1 VLVMGRNPGRI
12 IDTIRID
19 LPRPRPLAIRETP
32 EFGIHVARIRHLFEG
47 MGMLKEKSMR
57 LLDGVTTSSR
67 GRSVIVVLVSTFVLW
82 QLAVMI
88 FKPPVFII
96 PSPLLIFQEIAAEPA
111 WYLRH
116 TLFTLQAC
124 LLGFALAL
132 AIGVLAAVGIVYSR
146 FLEHTL
152 YTLLVSLNSIP
163 KIALAPLFI
172 IWMGTGISSKVAVS
186 MLIALFSIVIDTVLG
201 LRSVDPDAIDLSRSL
216 RASPMQILFTIRFPN
231 ALPAM
236 FAGMKVAISLALVG
250 AIAGEFVASQVG
262 LATSSWSPKA
272 CFRRRASLPQF
283 FCSVSSARCF
293 SMPWTWRSG
302 CSSRGMCRSAAL
314 TPFNRTSE
322 DASSRCHA

>member
-1 VLVMGRNPGRI
+1 MKVV
-12 IDTIRID
+12 D
-19 LPRPRPLAIRETP
+19 AIVGNR
-32 EFGIHVARIRHLFEG
+32 A
-47 MGMLKEKSMR
+47 SSA
-57 LLDGVTTSSR
+57 LL
-67 GRSVIVVLVSTFVLW
+67 VLVSFFVLW
-82 QLAVMI
+82 QLAVVI
-88 FKPPVFII
+88 FNPPAFII
-96 PSPLLIFQEIAAEPA
+96 PSPWIIVQEIGAEPG

-116 TLFTLQAC
+116 ALYTLEAC

-132 AIGVLAAVGIVYSR
+132 LIGVVAAVGIVYSR

-201 LRSVDPDAIDLSRSL
+201 LRSADPDAIDLSKSL
-216 RASPMQILFTIRFPN
+216 RASPLQILVTIRFPN

-262 LATSSWSPKA
+262 LGYVILVAQGMFQTTRVFAAILLLGVLGTVLFYIVDMAERLLIPWH
-272 CFRRRASLPQF
+272 
-283 FCSVSSARCF
+283 VSH
-293 SMPWTWRSG
+293 
-302 CSSRGMCRSAAL
+302 RSAQVA
-314 TPFNRTSE
+314 TPE
-322 DASSRCHA
+322 M

>member
-1 VLVMGRNPGRI
+1 M
-12 IDTIRID
+12 
-19 LPRPRPLAIRETP
+19 
-32 EFGIHVARIRHLFEG
+32 
-47 MGMLKEKSMR
+47 
-57 LLDGVTTSSR
+57 LDGLTTSSR
-67 GRSVIVVLVSTFVLW
+67 GRSVIVVLVSTFLLW

-132 AIGVLAAVGIVYSR
+132 VIGVLAAVGIVYSR

-262 LATSSWSPKA
+262 LGYVILVAQGMFQTTRVFAAILLLGVLGTVLFYAVDMAERLLIPWH
-272 CFRRRASLPQF
+272 
-283 FCSVSSARCF
+283 VSQ
-293 SMPWTWRSG
+293 
-302 CSSRGMCRSAAL
+302 RG
-314 TPFNRTSE
+314 T
-322 DASSRCHA
+322 DAVQPHI